1 MDGQAIRELL
11 QANKEKL
18 FATYP
23 LESMALF
30 GSYADGTARED
41 SDVDIMVEFNR
52 PVGFEFVDL
61 CIELENLLQK
71 PVDLVTASRK
81 TKTYALYRSPA
92 TICLNGQPSHYWPTC
107 RKRLRP
113 SVSIRLG

>member
-1 MDGQAIRELL
+1 MDGQAIKELL

-23 LESMALF
+23 LQSMALF
-30 GSYADGTARED
+30 GSYAVGTARED

-71 PVDLVTASRK
+71 PVDLVTRQAVKPAMMRYIQPQL
-81 TKTYALYRSPA
+81 TYL
-92 TICLNGQPSHYWPTC
+92 
-107 RKRLRP
+107 
-113 SVSIRLG
+113 